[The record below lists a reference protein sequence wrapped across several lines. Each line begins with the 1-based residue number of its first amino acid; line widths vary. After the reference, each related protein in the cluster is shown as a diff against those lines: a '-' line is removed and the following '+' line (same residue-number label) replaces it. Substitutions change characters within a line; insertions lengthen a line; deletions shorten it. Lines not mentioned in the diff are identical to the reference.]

1 VRLLKLGFSVTKTQ
15 LSNQLR
21 TPKRA
26 AVVLVLGSNFLGL
39 IMDS

>member
-1 VRLLKLGFSVTKTQ
+1 VRPLKLGFSVTKTQ

-21 TPKRA
+21 NPKRA

-39 IMDS
+39 IIDS